1 MSEPKDDTDQLWN
14 ELRAMRLENHTE
26 HFAIIKEITAIRSKT
41 DKLEA
46 RAGIVGG
53 LIALV
58 VSVLAGFL
66 TFFRRGG

>member
-1 MSEPKDDTDQLWN
+1 VGDPNNGVEQLWN

-26 HFAIIKEITAIRSKT
+26 HFAIIEEVTAIRSKT

-46 RAGIVGG
+46 RAGVVGG